1 MNSWPWREALS
12 KRNALEGLLIGRS
25 EQIKR
30 VRSLVSEVANSPVD
44 VLIHGETGT
53 GKELVAQALHNMSS
67 RKTKPFVAL
76 NCGGMPDTLLDSELF
91 GHEVGAFTGAQRP
104 RIGKIEYAN
113 GGTLFLDEV
122 ETMPMGMQVKLL
134 RERKIERLGS
144 NLSENVDARVI
155 AATKDNLL
163 QRAKQNSFR
172 ADLYY
177 RLNVVSI
184 RVPPLRERRE
194 DIPLL
199 IEHFMLLA
207 SSRYGRPHPTIADE
221 QRHRLMAHSWPG
233 NVRELRNVRR
243 MSGARHRQGRLRHH
257 RGNLPQ
263 AKKTMRAIH
272 SLTWSKL
279 SNAV

>member
-1 MNSWPWREALS
+1 MASSHGADRISARRDLGDNPRLVLIAPCPPPPGAGKHLQPADWLRDSTMFSVHSKPSGQNQTADSQISTSSGRWSQNTAYGRYSVRSMNSWPWREALS

-134 RERKIERLGS
+134 RERKIE
-144 NLSENVDARVI
+144 
-155 AATKDNLL
+155 
-163 QRAKQNSFR
+163 
-172 ADLYY
+172 
-177 RLNVVSI
+177 
-184 RVPPLRERRE
+184 
-194 DIPLL
+194 
-199 IEHFMLLA
+199 
-207 SSRYGRPHPTIADE
+207 
-221 QRHRLMAHSWPG
+221 
-233 NVRELRNVRR
+233 
-243 MSGARHRQGRLRHH
+243 
-257 RGNLPQ
+257 
-263 AKKTMRAIH
+263 
-272 SLTWSKL
+272 
-279 SNAV
+279 